1 MSENLAEGISR
12 DLSAT
17 YRRLDVQPSDLLAL
31 DRSTT
36 ELCPDDYW
44 LTVALPRARRL
55 VAEAVELIDRSGI
68 DRHVVGG
75 SSGQVVASHG
85 RGDGLVSELGPPVP
99 IRHVSAWWHRR
110 LRRAALIRS
119 IPSVLMATP
128 IEAELVVA
136 RAEMAL
142 LERQPWSHA
151 DRLLT
156 AFELAHMQID
166 RRLRGKAATSPT
178 FFRHA

>member
-1 MSENLAEGISR
+1 MSGNPADEVSR
-12 DLSAT
+12 DLAAT

-36 ELCPDDYW
+36 ELCPNDYW
-44 LTVALPRARRL
+44 SAVALPRARRL
-55 VAEAVELIDRSGI
+55 VAEAVDLIDRSGI
-68 DRHVVGG
+68 DRHVV
-75 SSGQVVASHG
+75 ASHGGHGDRG
-85 RGDGLVSELGPPVP
+85 RGDGLMSELGPPVP

-142 LERQPWSHA
+142 LDRQPWSHA

-156 AFELAHMQID
+156 AFELAHVQID
-166 RRLRGKAATSPT
+166 RRLRGEPATSPT

>member
-1 MSENLAEGISR
+1 MSGNLAAEVSR
-12 DLSAT
+12 DLAAT

-31 DRSTT
+31 DPSMAQ
-36 ELCPDDYW
+36 LCPNDYW
-44 LTVALPRARRL
+44 SAVALPRARRL
-55 VAEAVELIDRSGI
+55 VEEAVDLIDRSEI
-68 DRHVVGG
+68 DVL
-75 SSGQVVASHG
+75 SASSHG
-85 RGDGLVSELGPPVP
+85 DHGRRDGVVRKVGPPVP
-99 IRHVSAWWHRR
+99 IRQVSAWWHRR

-128 IEAELVVA
+128 IEAELVIA

-142 LERQPWSHA
+142 LDCQPWSHA

-156 AFELAHMQID
+156 AFELAHAQID
-166 RRLRGKAATSPT
+166 RRLRGEPVTSPT

>member
-1 MSENLAEGISR
+1 MSGNLADEVSN
-12 DLSAT
+12 DLAAT

-31 DRSTT
+31 DLSTT
-36 ELCPDDYW
+36 ELCPNDYW
-44 LTVALPRARRL
+44 SAVALPRASRL

-68 DRHVVGG
+68 DQH
-75 SSGQVVASHG
+75 
-85 RGDGLVSELGPPVP
+85 VSELRPPVP
-99 IRHVSAWWHRR
+99 IRQVSAWWHRR

-128 IEAELVVA
+128 IEAELVIA

-156 AFELAHMQID
+156 AFELAHVQID
-166 RRLRGKAATSPT
+166 RRLRGKPATSTT